1 MNNYNTET
9 DFVAMEK
16 HEYSVTVMIIV
27 YLFTQMNF
35 CALNRALSGRNMIL

>member
-1 MNNYNTET
+1 MNDYNTET

-16 HEYSVTVMIIV
+16 HEYSVIVMIIV
-27 YLFTQMNF
+27 YLFTH